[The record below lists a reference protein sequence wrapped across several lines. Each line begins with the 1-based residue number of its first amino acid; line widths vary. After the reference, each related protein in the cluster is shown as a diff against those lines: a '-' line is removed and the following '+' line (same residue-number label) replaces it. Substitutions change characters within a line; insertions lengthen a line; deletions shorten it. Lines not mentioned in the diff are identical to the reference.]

1 MKFGRS
7 WGRLGMKYEW
17 KECTIA
23 DLGEVVGGATPSTKK
38 PENYE
43 NGDISWITP
52 KDLST
57 FNGRFITRGERNITE
72 IGLNSCST
80 RLLPLNS
87 VLFSSRA
94 PIGYVA
100 IAAKEMCTNQGFKSV
115 IPNSDTDY
123 MFLYYLLK
131 FNKGNIENMGSGTT
145 FKEVSGNTMKSIK
158 VYIPVDIEEQRKIA
172 SILSALDDKI
182 ELNNRINENLESQA
196 QAIFKS
202 WFGADIE
209 NLNPSKCKSLGEL
222 VTSVDNRAKT
232 PPLSNEKTEYP
243 IIDVRALSGSGRIIN
258 FSNCTKYVEEETY
271 NNWFRNGHPK
281 DYDILIST
289 VGSLA
294 EMKIYLG
301 NIGCI
306 AQNVV
311 GFRSKGLSPIYLYQY
326 LNYIR
331 KELVSYN
338 IGSVQPSIK
347 VTHII
352 KHPIFIPENDKI
364 EKFDMLIK
372 DYTLKIYN
380 NCCENKRL
388 VELRDTLLPKLMNG
402 EIDVSKVK
410 I

>member
-209 NLNPSKCKSLGEL
+209 NLNPSNCKSLGEL
-222 VTSVDNRAKT
+222 VTSVDNRGKT

-352 KHPIFIPENDKI
+352 KLPIFIPENDKI